1 MSSTSAGGSAAG
13 HRGVPHTA
21 DLRIEAWAPTRER
34 CIAEAV
40 AGLVGSFA
48 DTSGVRPSRTIRLSL
63 PPGPNTDVLV
73 SVLDEVIYRLEV
85 DGELVLGVEIARAP
99 GAGLIAELT
108 AGDARRAT
116 AVGAVPKAVSLHG
129 LRFDRRDEGWSC
141 AVTIDV

>member
-1 MSSTSAGGSAAG
+1 M
-13 HRGVPHTA
+13 
-21 DLRIEAWAPTRER
+21 
-34 CIAEAV
+34 
-40 AGLVGSFA
+40 
-48 DTSGVRPSRTIRLSL
+48 
-63 PPGPNTDVLV
+63 
-73 SVLDEVIYRLEV
+73 EV

-129 LRFDRRDEGWSC
+129 LRFDRSDEGWSC